1 VAKAAVEATSETRK
15 PVLLFSNLCAGF
27 DPQVTAVLDQG
38 GVPYLQGTRETLRAI
53 QAFVHHGAFRRRRT
67 ETVETGCPS
76 PATLPWWRKRLQEGA
91 LSEVEGRRLVADYGI
106 RGPEERVAASADEAV
121 EAAQVVGYPVVLKI
135 LSPDIHH
142 KTEIGGVRVGL
153 GDEAEVRLAFRQAMA
168 AARERHPGADL
179 QGVLIQEMIGDDAV
193 EVIVGV
199 LKDADFGPVIVFG
212 LGGILV
218 ELFED
223 PSLRLPPLSRRDAR
237 EMIEGTQ
244 AARLLAGFRERPPAD
259 VEALVDVLVRVS
271 QLAVDLKGQIAALDI
286 NPLMVLPQGQG
297 VRAVD
302 ASVEI
307 A

>member
-1 VAKAAVEATSETRK
+1 VDSVVVLLGADKVLPVLEKAVETRVEAAWVLASGFGEAGEAILPPFSPIANPLDARGSGDLEATYPACVGVVSHEVEQSLAVVKAAVEATSETRK

-27 DPQVTAVLDQG
+27 NPQV
-38 GVPYLQGTRETLRAI
+38 
-53 QAFVHHGAFRRRRT
+53 
-67 ETVETGCPS
+67 
-76 PATLPWWRKRLQEGA
+76 
-91 LSEVEGRRLVADYGI
+91 
-106 RGPEERVAASADEAV
+106 V
-121 EAAQVVGYPVVLKI
+121 EAAQAVGYPVVLKI

-237 EMIEGTQ
+237 EMIEKTQ